1 MNPVRNP
8 KIMSGE
14 NMSKQILESNEKPK
28 ARLTGLISNGMKVL
42 YLYSG
47 DRKKFKGTESV
58 DFADSQLYGINFLK
72 ENGIDAEYKEIDDY
86 FFGKL
91 FSKFGFNIKH
101 SLSFFLTG
109 GYDIVFGPA
118 LLPAMIFKFIFR
130 SKKKFIF
137 LNISIVRTLKGV
149 KGLKRK
155 FVMWCLRRVDA
166 VVCLAH
172 YQIDYISKAM
182 PDIVPKLYFVP
193 MGIDTR
199 FHKPGKQL
207 GNFILAVGKDNG
219 RDYRTVINVAKKMPN
234 ENFKIVCSPRN
245 IEGIIEIPSNVE
257 VIFGMSIGDLR
268 REYENTK
275 MVLIIT
281 HDDDYREGADCSGQ
295 TVLLEAMASGLPI
308 IASRRQ
314 SLYGYIEDAKDGL
327 YVDVYDTESII
338 KAISMLSSSK
348 EVRRNLGLS
357 ARIKAETEFSTEMMA
372 KNLTTVF
379 KEVADR

>member
-1 MNPVRNP
+1 M
-8 KIMSGE
+8 
-14 NMSKQILESNEKPK
+14 K
-28 ARLTGLISNGMKVL
+28 AL

-47 DRKKFKGTESV
+47 DRKKFKGVEGV

-72 ENGIDAEYKEIDDY
+72 ESDIDAEYKEIDDY
-86 FFGKL
+86 FFGKI

-101 SLSFFLTG
+101 ALSFFLTK

-118 LLPAMIFKFIFR
+118 LLPAMIFKVVFR
-130 SKKKFIF
+130 SKSKFVF

-149 KGLKRK
+149 RGLKRK
-155 FVMWCLRRVDA
+155 FVLWCLRKADA
-166 VVCLAH
+166 IVCLAN
-172 YQIDYISKAM
+172 YQIDYISKEM
-182 PDIVPKLYFVP
+182 PDIIPKLHFVP

-207 GNFILAVGKDNG
+207 ENFILAVGKDNG
-219 RDYRTVINVAKKMPN
+219 RDYRTVIDVAKKMPN

-245 IEGIIEIPSNVE
+245 MEGITEIPSNVE

-314 SLYGYIEDAKDGL
+314 SLYGYIEDFKDGL
-327 YVDVYDTESII
+327 YVDVYDAESII
-338 KAISMLSSSK
+338 RAISKLSASQEIRK
-348 EVRRNLGLS
+348 NLGLS
-357 ARIKAETEFSTEMMA
+357 ARAKAETQFSTEVMA
-372 KNLTTVF
+372 KNLAKVF
-379 KEVADR
+379 RVVLSR